1 MNALLESLMG
11 LDKFAMYFAS
21 SLVMMGVFIAV
32 YLRVTPYH
40 EIELIRAGNVAAA
53 ASLSGSVIGFA
64 LPLASA
70 VIFSASLQDMLM
82 WGVIALIG
90 QLVGYFV
97 VKLLIPHLTADIP
110 EGKLAPGIFLGAVSI
125 AIGIL
130 NAACM
135 SY

>member
-1 MNALLESLMG
+1 MDALLESLMG
-11 LDKFAMYFAS
+11 LDKFLLYFAA
-21 SLVMMGVFIAV
+21 SLVMLGVFTAV

-53 ASLSGSVIGFA
+53 ASLSGSLVGFA

-70 VIFSASLQDMLM
+70 VLYSASLQDMLM
-82 WGVIALIG
+82 WGVIALLG
-90 QLVGYFV
+90 QLVGYGAV
-97 VKLLIPHLTADIP
+97 RLLIPHLATDIP
-110 EGKLAPGIFLGAVSI
+110 EGKLASGIFLGAVSL

-135 SY
+135 AY